1 MVRPLKRSCR
11 VLPENDL
18 TKGRNTLE
26 TKLTIL
32 NLTTY
37 MQAGG
42 LVYCDVVHQNSALD
56 ATSWSVPLS
65 HVNNSNTLK
74 RLSEITLASN
84 NTRLP
89 KEHCFC
95 NVPRLRPFVLLVRV
109 LRWSTDGI
117 TLIAENLSTGRET
130 CPSATLPTD
139 LTWTEPGTDD
149 EPHEPWHGLLKG

>member
-1 MVRPLKRSCR
+1 MQGSPWRSPNKRSKH
-11 VLPENDL
+11 VGDEIN
-18 TKGRNTLE
+18 
-26 TKLTIL
+26 IL
-32 NLTTY
+32 KLTTY
-37 MQAGG
+37 MYAGG
-42 LVYCDVVHQNSALD
+42 LVYCDVLHQKSALD

-74 RLSEITLASN
+74 RLSEIIFPSN

-109 LRWSTDGI
+109 LRCGWVWGKGGMTVG
-117 TLIAENLSTGRET
+117 AENRNTGRET
-130 CPSATLPTD
+130 SPSATLPTD
-139 LTWTEPGTDD
+139 LTWTEPGADD